1 MEKTEICRK
10 VLHLRQNDQM
20 TLVYSLV
27 SELGSDEYA
36 GVDVCCYGIEIFCPE
51 RNEVANV
58 RNITVSLPKISMM
71 IDKIAS
77 GFVTPVTLTDV
88 VLDLIG

>member
-20 TLVYSLV
+20 TLVYSLI
-27 SELGSDEYA
+27 SELGSDDSA
-36 GVDVCCYGIEIFCPE
+36 GIDVCCYGIEILCPE
-51 RNEVANV
+51 RNESANV
-58 RNITVSLPKISMM
+58 RNITVSLPKISAML
-71 IDKIAS
+71 DKIAS
-77 GFVTPVTLTDV
+77 GFVTPVTLRDV